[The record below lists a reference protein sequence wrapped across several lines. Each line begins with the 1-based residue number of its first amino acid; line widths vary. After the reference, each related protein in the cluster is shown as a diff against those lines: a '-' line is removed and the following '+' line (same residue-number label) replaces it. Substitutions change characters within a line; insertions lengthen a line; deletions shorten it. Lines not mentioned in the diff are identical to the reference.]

1 MHGRLVMVVAEM
13 AVMMMMVMMMLILM
27 KFLWLLK
34 VLRLRWS
41 TIDDVE
47 SRI

>member
-1 MHGRLVMVVAEM
+1 MHGRLVMVVLEM
-13 AVMMMMVMMMLILM
+13 AVMMVMMMLILM

>member
-1 MHGRLVMVVAEM
+1 MVVLEM
-13 AVMMMMVMMMLILM
+13 AVVMMMMMLILM